1 MKREKEK
8 QRWRVVKDTDTSRRQ
23 RVEPIGQIRLPVV

>member
-8 QRWRVVKDTDTSRRQ
+8 QRWRVVKDTDTSHRQ
-23 RVEPIGQIRLPVV
+23 RVEPVGQLRLPVV